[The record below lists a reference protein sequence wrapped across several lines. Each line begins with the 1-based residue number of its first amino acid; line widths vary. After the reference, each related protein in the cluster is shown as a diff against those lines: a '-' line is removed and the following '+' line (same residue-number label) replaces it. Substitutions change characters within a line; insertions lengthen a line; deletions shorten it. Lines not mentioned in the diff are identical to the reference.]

1 MLPIHAPADTLANV
15 RPFVAKWCTEL
26 DAPTSAVE
34 MALCRHTEIGYLNGM
49 TGEQRAVLPG
59 YDTGVMA
66 LLILVFLLLAFSLS
80 NYEVFLKIFRQ
91 NLGGVRRRDN
101 VFDEHTMPE
110 NGLMLG
116 LTLLACL
123 CEGILIYFAAKT
135 FGMGTGGTSVLASIM
150 LCTGGALCLLVFQ
163 TVGYLATGYAFTT
176 YRNTVSWLKG
186 FVASQAMLGICL
198 VTPAIWL
205 LFNPGA
211 SETMIYIGV
220 ALYLIMRLAFIC
232 KGFRIFYTN
241 LFSLVYF
248 ILYLCTL
255 EIVPLI
261 FFSRMARFFSA
272 FN

>member
-1 MLPIHAPADTLANV
+1 MLPLHAPADTLTNV
-15 RPFVAKWCTEL
+15 RPFIAKWCTEL

-34 MALCRHTEIGYLNGM
+34 MAMCRHTEIGYLTGM

-66 LLILVFLLLAFSLS
+66 LLIFVFLMLAFSLS
-80 NYEVFLKIFRQ
+80 NYQVFLKIFRQ

-110 NGLMLG
+110 NALMLG

-123 CEGILIYFAAKT
+123 CEGILIYFAARIYGIAT
-135 FGMGTGGTSVLASIM
+135 AGAALTSIM
-150 LCTGGALCLLVFQ
+150 LCTAGTVGLLVFQ
-163 TVGYLATGYAFTT
+163 TAGYLTTGYAFTS
-176 YRNTVSWLKG
+176 YRNTISWLKG
-186 FVASQAMLGICL
+186 FVASQAMLGIGL
-198 VTPAIWL
+198 VIPAIWL

-211 SETMIYIGV
+211 TETMITVG
-220 ALYLIMRLAFIC
+220 ASLYLAMRLAFIC

-261 FFSRMARFFSA
+261 FFLRIVRFFSGLS
-272 FN
+272 